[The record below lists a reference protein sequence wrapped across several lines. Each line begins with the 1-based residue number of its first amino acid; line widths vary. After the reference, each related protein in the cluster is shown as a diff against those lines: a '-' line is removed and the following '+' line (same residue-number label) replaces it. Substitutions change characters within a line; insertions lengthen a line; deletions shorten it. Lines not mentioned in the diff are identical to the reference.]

1 MGPGEGNCW
10 FCWCLCP
17 WLLSGSWVHLI
28 SGKSPSLTRPV
39 MGGGGGVEMFL
50 QFCLPWQ
57 NLDPGKGKQGR
68 SPSEKG
74 LCSPLTRSLA
84 QATSAPRA

>member
-1 MGPGEGNCW
+1 MEPGEGDCW

-17 WLLSGSWVHLI
+17 WLLSGSSVHPI
-28 SGKSPSLTRPV
+28 SGKFPSLTRPMV
-39 MGGGGGVEMFL
+39 GGGGGVEMFL

-57 NLDPGKGKQGR
+57 NLDPGKGKFV
-68 SPSEKG
+68 
-74 LCSPLTRSLA
+74 PLTRSLA